1 MIPRRAIAV
10 LVIAGLVLP
19 IVVAVT
25 LAAARLLVAM
35 QDTAGG
41 AALDRVALGAGIVWA
56 IDLISLVVVLGINAL
71 PPRSG
76 E

>member
-1 MIPRRAIAV
+1 MVPRRAIAV

-25 LAAARLLVAM
+25 TAAARLLVAM
-35 QDTAGG
+35 QDLAGG
-41 AALDRVALGAGIVWA
+41 AVLDRIALATGILWA
-56 IDLISLVVVLGINAL
+56 VDLISLVVVLGINAL
-71 PPRSG
+71 PPRPG